1 MKNGIN
7 IKLSSKYVYP
17 NTFFR
22 IVKSDT
28 KYNDIFYYIEEI
40 QMNNKLSISKN
51 NELILHNQINN
62 YELWKFVK
70 INENEYLIENYNHC
84 FIKINNEKI
93 ICDNI
98 PPSKETF
105 FQLNK
110 IYVENSKLAPNHY
123 KSSILNKEPVDV
135 LIKYIDLNDP
145 ELKRNGIH
153 QIEKDIDNE
162 ELRYSI

>member
-1 MKNGIN
+1 MIKNIIIFLYINVAYQILIKTGVYNIINNDLYLMKNGIN

-62 YELWKFVK
+62 SELWKFVK
-70 INENEYLIENYNHC
+70 INENDYLIENYNHC

-93 ICDNI
+93 ICDTL
-98 PPSKETF
+98 PKRHF
-105 FQLNK
+105 FN
-110 IYVENSKLAPNHY
+110 
-123 KSSILNKEPVDV
+123 
-135 LIKYIDLNDP
+135 
-145 ELKRNGIH
+145 
-153 QIEKDIDNE
+153 
-162 ELRYSI
+162 

>member
-1 MKNGIN
+1 MIKNIIIFLYINVAYQILIKTGVYNIINNDLYLMKNGIN

-51 NELILHNQINN
+51 NELILRNQINN

-70 INENEYLIENYNHC
+70 INENE
-84 FIKINNEKI
+84 
-93 ICDNI
+93 
-98 PPSKETF
+98 
-105 FQLNK
+105 
-110 IYVENSKLAPNHY
+110 
-123 KSSILNKEPVDV
+123 
-135 LIKYIDLNDP
+135 
-145 ELKRNGIH
+145 
-153 QIEKDIDNE
+153 QIFN
-162 ELRYSI
+162 